1 MAEGA
6 DELLPEPIDDD
17 RSPAGGRNIA
27 KTYDTGAVPG
37 ARSTAMRTG
46 RVDGAR
52 RSQLHD
58 HESGCAS
65 FIQTDH
71 LGAGGGAKLP
81 SHAKVTT
88 QVRIGGLNPLTNN
101 RLLPVAKV

>member
-17 RSPAGGRNIA
+17 RLPAGGRNIA
-27 KTYDTGAVPG
+27 KTYDTGAVLG

-52 RSQLHD
+52 GSQLHD
-58 HESGCAS
+58 HESGRAS

-71 LGAGGGAKLP
+71 LGADGGAELP
-81 SHAKVTT
+81 SHAKVIT
-88 QVRIGGLNPLTNN
+88 RIDQAGPNPLTNN